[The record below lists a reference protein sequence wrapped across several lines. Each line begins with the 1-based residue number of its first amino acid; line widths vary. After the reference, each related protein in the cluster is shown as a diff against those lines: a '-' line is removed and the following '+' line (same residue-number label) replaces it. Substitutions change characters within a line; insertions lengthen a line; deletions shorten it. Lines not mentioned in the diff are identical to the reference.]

1 MREVADESEATQRE
15 LLRQIRELTMQKEEL
30 GARMGTNPHP
40 HPRLALSRPP
50 ALTRARRPT
59 SPGKQSEQLA
69 QSTTE
74 TRALRAENE
83 RLRTELAQSDAA
95 ARGGA
100 AGGGGAAGEA
110 AALRFQVRAL
120 ESSNLP
126 LQLLITTPAAVAAA
140 AVAAAAVAAAAAALT
155 TTIGARAR
163 ELDGAARGG
172 AVRAQNLTR
181 TLRPALSLSLSLAL
195 ALRSSSR
202 GPDQVRA
209 EDALDLGRGAA
220 VRAAG
225 RHVLK
230 HTPLPEGDTEAAPAR
245 VAAAAVTSV
254 LYRVTRYGKYRGGV
268 GRQSLLRPDKRS
280 RLVR

>member
-1 MREVADESEATQRE
+1 M
-15 LLRQIRELTMQKEEL
+15 
-30 GARMGTNPHP
+30 
-40 HPRLALSRPP
+40 P
-50 ALTRARRPT
+50 A
-59 SPGKQSEQLA
+59 
-69 QSTTE
+69 
-74 TRALRAENE
+74 
-83 RLRTELAQSDAA
+83 
-95 ARGGA
+95 
-100 AGGGGAAGEA
+100 
-110 AALRFQVRAL
+110 QV
-120 ESSNLP
+120 
-126 LQLLITTPAAVAAA
+126 
-140 AVAAAAVAAAAAALT
+140 
-155 TTIGARAR
+155 ARAR

-181 TLRPALSLSLSLAL
+181 TLRPALRLALSLSLSLAL

-268 GRQSLLRPDKRS
+268 GRQSLSRPDKRS
-280 RLVR
+280 RLAF

>member
-1 MREVADESEATQRE
+1 VREVADESEATQRE

-126 LQLLITTPAAVAAA
+126 LQLLITTPAAAAAA

-181 TLRPALSLSLSLAL
+181 TLRPALRLALSLSLALAL

-254 LYRVTRYGKYRGGV
+254 LTG
-268 GRQSLLRPDKRS
+268 
-280 RLVR
+280 